1 MLGIVP
7 IYRNLAI
14 AMVGLLLPAIVAGC
28 GAADKTFGG
37 FADAIVAGD
46 RLDVVSLANGTRSRA
61 DDLRKPRGS
70 ESAESMVAT
79 IKNSASQD
87 TSRVDLKPR
96 IVSKEISPM
105 TQLVRP
111 RKAVQGAP
119 QAKVEH
125 VDTSDFREKVL
136 ASDVPV
142 LVDFYAEWCGP
153 CRMLTPI
160 LEQVAR
166 DTPGTKVVKVN
177 IDHSPQLA
185 EQYRVT
191 AVPTM
196 IVFKNGVPVA
206 HQSGLANKHAL
217 QKLLAR

>member
-1 MLGIVP
+1 MLRIYP
-7 IYRNLAI
+7 ISRNLAI
-14 AMVGLLLPAIVAGC
+14 AMVGLLLPPIVTGC
-28 GAADKTFGG
+28 GSAEKSFGG
-37 FADAIVAGD
+37 LADAIVAGE
-46 RLDVVSLANGTRSRA
+46 RVDVVSLANGTRSRA
-61 DDLRKPRGS
+61 DDLRKPRES
-70 ESAESMVAT
+70 ERAEPMVAA

-87 TSRVDLKPR
+87 TSRVHLNPR
-96 IVSKEISPM
+96 FVSKEVSPM
-105 TQLVRP
+105 PQSVMP
-111 RKAVQGAP
+111 PKEVQSAQ

-125 VDTSDFREKVL
+125 VDPSDFREKVL

-142 LVDFYAEWCGP
+142 LVDFYADWCGP

-177 IDHSPQLA
+177 IDHSPRLA
-185 EQYRVT
+185 ELYRVT

-196 IVFKNGVPVA
+196 MVFKDGVPVA
-206 HQSGLANKHAL
+206 HQSGLTNKDAL